1 MPQRIE
7 EEAKNLPGLTPLAD
21 GPRLEVS
28 GDYSVQGGTI
38 RLEGRWRDRSTA
50 REGTVE
56 VRRDMRSDPRR
67 LAAVQREF
75 ALRLLA
81 DALPG
86 TPALEK
92 RLGNALRDQGLLAEA
107 REAYRRGGEAA
118 SGEERAGLRFA
129 EGFVSDEMGERE
141 AAAAAY
147 RKALETWPGHSEAR
161 VNLGLSLLALGR
173 LDEARGELE
182 RARADAPD
190 DVEPLLHL
198 ALLEESAGD
207 RERALARL
215 TEAVKG
221 RPDEIA
227 PRANRA
233 ELLLRL
239 GRHREARE
247 DFAALRASH
256 AEFLPALLGLA
267 YACAGLGEREQAA
280 SHLKSFLSSAEG
292 RPGLGEL
299 AERARS
305 ELKKLEGG

>member
-1 MPQRIE
+1 MPERIE
-7 EEAKNLPGLTPLAD
+7 EEAKNLAGLAPLPD

-38 RLEGRWRDRSTA
+38 RLEGRWRDRSDG

-56 VRRDMRSDPRR
+56 VRREMRSDPRR

-75 ALRLLA
+75 ALRVLG

-86 TPALEK
+86 TPALAK
-92 RLGNALRDQGLLAEA
+92 RLGNALREQGLLAEA
-107 REAYRRGGEAA
+107 REAYRHGAG
-118 SGEERAGLRFA
+118 SGSAEERAGLRFA

-141 AAAAAY
+141 AAAEAY
-147 RKALETWPGHSEAR
+147 RRALEAAPGHREAR

-173 LDEARGELE
+173 LDEARAELE
-182 RARADAPD
+182 RARADAAD

-198 ALLEESAGD
+198 ALVEESAGD

-215 TEAVKG
+215 TEAVRS
-221 RPDEIA
+221 RPHEIA

-247 DFAALRASH
+247 DFAALRSEH
-256 AEFLPALLGLA
+256 PEFLPALLGLG
-267 YACAGLGEREQAA
+267 YACAALGERDLAA
-280 SHLKSFLSSAEG
+280 AHLKSFLSSAEG

-299 AERARS
+299 AERART
-305 ELKKLEGG
+305 ELQKLEGG